1 MKQKLMKKILILT
14 MTLISIVGIGYTIKT
29 LATVQIGVFNAGYN
43 EAVVGEPI
51 KMTITQEYSHLREP
65 DKNIVPN
72 PIRSFPVNKNV
83 FNTSQDYF
91 CIQHGVPYAIAA
103 NGQQSKGTAGQ
114 YLSDSGIQ
122 YISGEGLRNGKL
134 DNYNNPDGIGYGNY
148 HTGAFDISSDIKINE
163 DPSLSYD
170 SRTANTTA
178 LTNKG
183 FQGYREDEPAETPV
197 DTVYSNYVYKTKK
210 FEFGCIEKSGDHCER
225 KVEVPET
232 FNSTQ
237 GDEGFDEGLA
247 FLLARYKITP
257 RGSYSNDPLQHAV
270 WATLGQYSGG
280 EAYIKDYV
288 LKEARESFDKYHK
301 EATEKM
307 VDVIPSDDV
316 GTVLSN
322 GNYVVGPFKMNDY
335 IRAEDYNYTVG
346 GSIHSSYLPGDEGE
360 DDETIDIDMPK
371 TQENLQKIFYR
382 TDSNNPTSITE
393 KKELY
398 GGILRA
404 WVVFNDGSIYEFAKW
419 EDKNVPAP
427 GKEFKIEIPT
437 SAVNDGAD
445 EIIDIVFEYQ
455 IIHAYG
461 EGETYI
467 GRQIRVSWN
476 KKQDTSGGCTEYKTN
491 YPGETGL
498 CSYHG
503 VNAGPFTST
512 TGGWQDTTHNHIHD
526 CDDFYHG
533 HGCAGGHYS
542 SSCHACNCT
551 GHGTGPDKTY
561 CSCSGHKKAGCHCSC
576 PGHTCSHTKNMLFLC
591 DHKHVKCQ
599 MFDWQAN
606 NISYDACQ
614 DGATLQG
621 KLSNEIVEYSIKVNV
636 PLKTDMSIYKYISKV
651 EHNDI
656 AEHKTCN
663 HTYNGG
669 TERRDWEI
677 AVKEADPVK
686 VERGDIVTYTIELV
700 NNSKFPTE
708 VLVQDTLPD
717 DILDEDRSDI
727 RIRWHYETVAN
738 DWITIQ
744 PYSTETFE
752 VTVVVDS
759 MSGKYVNSVEFV
771 STNDKE
777 PHMRYEHW
785 GDGATHG
792 PHEHGWIVN
801 INNKIQDEDWYE
813 VKEYKVNI
821 DKYISDVEHTEVK
834 SSYDSTMPESDAR
847 SKFNMSESDKQ
858 KAPVYVEYGDI
869 VTYTIKIYNT
879 TNKYDS
885 SFDRTKAPHWEPEVV
900 YVDIEDTLPVNCILQ
915 SIDVDDTYT
924 QREATNE
931 HVYLDDVR
939 VEEDAVTT
947 ITIKV
952 MVNDVKRTTV
962 RENNVIIL
970 NDKIENINREIIL
983 NHTDKDDTSDWY
995 KLNDYDI
1002 DIDKYIS
1009 AYNGSMMKENNR
1021 IGFTENE
1028 TSTIDDKGFTNTG
1041 ATNQADRE
1049 DLDRVDLTDAY
1060 KKDYPVEVEKTE
1072 EVIYSIKLENHKT
1085 KLGSQDAVATGSQ
1098 PGTQVRPTKIT
1109 DTLQTGLEFQE
1120 VKGVKY
1126 EADGTKVADVQVTA
1140 TPIGNNTYEFTIG
1153 NGNETILDPG
1163 QFMVYYVR
1171 VKITESNM
1179 YLLTLENS
1187 AVITT
1192 LTNINH
1198 NPDIEERI
1206 VKDPDN
1212 PNIDENISPQKESKE
1227 YVKLKELIMAGKVFL
1242 DADKNGYMETENDKN
1257 RFNNITVKLYRRDG
1271 DGTAKQ
1277 VGEKKTGTNKLG
1289 ENGFYTFERVDKAD
1303 DKQHATKVNDYYE
1316 KDGVYTANSKLYEYY
1331 IEFEYDGVAYKATEV
1346 YGGRTEDVNPNFG
1359 DNNITEK
1366 WLPTDPDA
1374 EKYITDSNAYEFTD
1388 IRDAFNRNYETI
1400 GYNKAYKSGEDTNN
1414 KTETAALTYTKKGHT
1429 SLLDVVEAPNAQN
1442 HPERVMT
1449 SRTFIKKEVVPVDGE
1464 PSSFKDKGIEQDL
1477 GYPGS
1482 LGYGKN
1488 LGNTKTLW
1496 LYKQGADYKLPE
1508 TEYLKYMNL
1517 GLVEREDVNISL
1529 VKDVYSVTTTV
1540 NGEQITYD
1548 YNKNGVKNNEI
1559 LIKGNA
1565 PVTSEE
1571 AQGATG
1577 TEFNE
1582 SNGKYIDNQK
1592 YGLELYESDYYYRVE
1607 QYEHQAVRDYKTIYS
1622 ELNIEVTF
1630 RITIT
1635 NEEIIQDELNMRDVD
1650 REVIVTIDEIADYY
1664 DENFVEYTDNIE
1676 SAYKAKLGTPNEDSD
1691 YKYMTQEEADTLD
1704 DSVAVK
1710 IKVKVPDEENIA
1722 RDPGSTKLI
1731 DRKLEVVKAWYYKDG
1746 TTNPTGLIV
1755 TNKSNYNPE
1764 RVSKNGEADGYR
1776 KLYIRGFNKVQL
1788 HEGESIDLY
1797 VKYIVDKEA
1806 AGNIL
1811 SMTSGDSRNLK
1822 IAERLTKGEFGRGQE
1837 GIAEISAYSTWYQEY
1852 DTTKSPATNKGN
1864 ELKPAGLV
1872 DRNSNPDNL
1881 GDDNSGAEVSVDEI
1895 GFYEDDTYKTGIE
1908 MTVPK
1913 PENPPNKPNP
1923 DPDPDPDPQRFIR
1936 KVSGRVWDD
1945 SRSNPGDNGNTATDT
1960 QYSGNGYLRSEDT
1973 KNPFAKMNDNVT
1985 QHYNVAENE
1994 EKDIMVRNARVDLI
2008 EIVQIGDRYYEEM
2021 IRTTDNTVHQYTTR
2035 TDENGNYILY
2045 GFKPG
2050 YYIVRFGYGDYV
2062 EGNQAIIDDM
2072 AIFNGQDYKSTKY
2085 TSAPDDE
2092 YDNDNIIKHLEEV
2105 DNNDARDDEIDR
2117 LNTISYSEIMIN
2129 QKAEILKGNYVRD
2142 DNTNALVQTLLRNTA
2157 MNAET
2162 VKFMVKP
2169 EKMTGAQMDSYKFTA
2184 KAVADIPGAGGQFIY
2199 YDLENMMNE
2208 HIHQRDFSIENVN
2221 FGIEYRPESQVNLVK
2236 EIDNVSLITSDG
2248 NEILKLYVNTN
2259 IERDPNN
2266 PTIVTNR
2273 VHTIDTERSIGMD
2286 KTQFLTN
2293 EYTFTEMRNNIL
2305 DELLEGQGFV
2315 YVNVDDDI
2323 LQGSTVTIQ
2332 YRFTAENVSEID
2344 RIGKNLNDL
2353 RFKDNSAARTAY
2365 GNTASVGSLTNL
2377 IANEANTDV
2386 EYVGQLDEVWNKR
2399 FGFIAKGL
2407 ISDKLYKYN
2416 RATGEIIGTNTVKP
2430 ENTNFYDTEYTGS
2443 GTAGNILI
2451 NQTYKIDENMDIYR
2465 VGLKKKY
2472 SNGEGYYG
2480 KYLGDYYYTAEAT
2493 DNDVIAQ
2500 IKFDKILD
2508 YVDNDLVFSAIQNAE
2523 TNGYWGTTT
2532 ATELKDG
2539 GYLSSLQR
2547 DNVFQEIENTYGETH
2562 WGILD
2567 RKGISFDSVKKANP
2581 NDQNSNKL
2589 EVLKTNLAVSIS
2601 DRTTD
2606 DTNEGVKNLS
2616 MSRFLTPAVY
2626 DTATNVANGGYPTE
2640 VKGII
2645 ETPAAYYGQVMI
2657 TVSKLISEETLS
2669 EDMAYENLAEIIQFT
2684 VTSGRRTNFIT
2695 TIGNAKIENGEWS
2708 TSTEETDTSAAER
2721 ITFTPPTG
2729 LTRTDRA
2736 IRKVVEKS
2744 SQTLMIVA
2752 VGAFVVAVAIFT
2764 TRFITI
2770 KIKKRRIK

>member
-1 MKQKLMKKILILT
+1 MEKVKISLKIIFVISILIT
-14 MTLISIVGIGYTIKT
+14 MLAMAYIS
-29 LATVQIGVFNAGYN
+29 L
-43 EAVVGEPI
+43 
-51 KMTITQEYSHLREP
+51 
-65 DKNIVPN
+65 PN
-72 PIRSFPVNKNV
+72 LS
-83 FNTSQDYF
+83 
-91 CIQHGVPYAIAA
+91 YAIDNARTEF
-103 NGQQSKGTAGQ
+103 N
-114 YLSDSGIQ
+114 L
-122 YISGEGLRNGKL
+122 GESVNLENV
-134 DNYNNPDGIGYGNY
+134 Y
-148 HTGAFDISSDIKINE
+148 KINV
-163 DPSLSYD
+163 PSNS
-170 SRTANTTA
+170 
-178 LTNKG
+178 
-183 FQGYREDEPAETPV
+183 AETV
-197 DTVYSNYVYKTKK
+197 TKIR
-210 FEFGCIEKSGDHCER
+210 EH
-225 KVEVPET
+225 
-232 FNSTQ
+232 
-237 GDEGFDEGLA
+237 
-247 FLLARYKITP
+247 
-257 RGSYSNDPLQHAV
+257 RGHAV
-270 WATLGQYSGG
+270 WANSTTVESYTYDQAIGNTG
-280 EAYIKDYV
+280 IKDINSFLAQYLNNV
-288 LKEARESFDKYHK
+288 NSNYGWYDALKWNTSVYCRQKGQK
-301 EATEKM
+301 
-307 VDVIPSDDV
+307 IPSTGNRFLNLFHD
-316 GTVLSN
+316 LSN
-322 GNYVVGPFKMNDY
+322 GNIAGGKFDANNSHLGNQVIDHVEKRPDIGCTHDITISSMLQDDDHEEVKTNTVNERELDFEAEYKQKTYVRLNYKATPLDFDTQEGYYFSYSKRLFYQNDPAQVANWIHWNYEGTNNQYPSSFSKEGIDLYKASMAVDELKDPTKPQMSVTSDSTPSKNTGTVIDGSNYKIGPIYMNDY
-335 IRAEDYNYTVG
+335 TYGWCNEAKDFSGELICGLVEAKLRLDSGKEITLNASNFSYSEQDTNKTTFVNTYYESPSLHDYQYPTPNSKFYINIPISECVGATKVEKVTMKYKWTTADGKGGLLDGTYDLLEWTGVKTQNFDDCHYDCTNHDTDGGECNNDGLPYVGMAPDGQTAGCYAKDVNLWFHNFICSNTGYCEHGWNTTHYNCSTCDGGDRHYYCGHSCDNENCTHSCNNDCKSYKCDPCSKNYCKHG
-346 GSIHSSYLPGDEGE
+346 HINSIHVPNECKDWGAGHIDRCHGNPGTGLNAREGSFCPLHGNG
-360 DDETIDIDMPK
+360 MH
-371 TQENLQKIFYR
+371 R
-382 TDSNNPTSITE
+382 TCCQMVWTVT
-393 KKELY
+393 K
-398 GGILRA
+398 
-404 WVVFNDGSIYEFAKW
+404 
-419 EDKNVPAP
+419 EDKNVESQRLMYVTET
-427 GKEFKIEIPT
+427 KVDEHEIECYIENIPLVT
-437 SAVNDGAD
+437 KV
-445 EIIDIVFEYQ
+445 EI
-455 IIHAYG
+455 
-461 EGETYI
+461 
-467 GRQIRVSWN
+467 N
-476 KKQDTSGGCTEYKTN
+476 
-491 YPGETGL
+491 
-498 CSYHG
+498 
-503 VNAGPFTST
+503 
-512 TGGWQDTTHNHIHD
+512 
-526 CDDFYHG
+526 
-533 HGCAGGHYS
+533 
-542 SSCHACNCT
+542 
-551 GHGTGPDKTY
+551 
-561 CSCSGHKKAGCHCSC
+561 
-576 PGHTCSHTKNMLFLC
+576 
-591 DHKHVKCQ
+591 
-599 MFDWQAN
+599 
-606 NISYDACQ
+606 
-614 DGATLQG
+614 
-621 KLSNEIVEYSIKVNV
+621 
-636 PLKTDMSIYKYISKV
+636 KYI
-651 EHNDI
+651 
-656 AEHKTCN
+656 
-663 HTYNGG
+663 Y
-669 TERRDWEI
+669 
-677 AVKEADPVK
+677 
-686 VERGDIVTYTIELV
+686 
-700 NNSKFPTE
+700 
-708 VLVQDTLPD
+708 
-717 DILDEDRSDI
+717 
-727 RIRWHYETVAN
+727 
-738 DWITIQ
+738 
-744 PYSTETFE
+744 
-752 VTVVVDS
+752 
-759 MSGKYVNSVEFV
+759 
-771 STNDKE
+771 
-777 PHMRYEHW
+777 
-785 GDGATHG
+785 
-792 PHEHGWIVN
+792 
-801 INNKIQDEDWYE
+801 
-813 VKEYKVNI
+813 
-821 DKYISDVEHTEVK
+821 DVEHIPEK
-834 SSYDSTMPESDAR
+834 KDLSKDYDSTMSASDVR
-847 SKFNMSESDKQ
+847 KTKTENQ
-858 KAPVYVEYGDI
+858 KEQQKVYVEYGDL
-869 VTYTIKIYNT
+869 VTYKIVLKNESAFGVKVRTADVIPDKSELIEINIGGKKIYDLDELRKQIIQVQAGQEASYTVTVQVEALEGEFFNT
-879 TNKYDS
+879 GKIITRNGPVKDENSDDVDYV
-885 SFDRTKAPHWEPEVV
+885 RTIDDDGPVV
-900 YVDIEDTLPVNCILQ
+900 NHIQVNCNG
-915 SIDVDDTYT
+915 TT
-924 QREATNE
+924 QEPKLE
-931 HVYLDDVR
+931 S
-939 VEEDAVTT
+939 
-947 ITIKV
+947 K
-952 MVNDVKRTTV
+952 
-962 RENNVIIL
+962 
-970 NDKIENINREIIL
+970 
-983 NHTDKDDTSDWY
+983 DWY
-995 KLNDYDI
+995 ILNDYDLSI
-1002 DIDKYIS
+1002 YKYVS
-1009 AYNGSMMKENNR
+1009 SYDAKMLNKNNS
-1021 IGFTENE
+1021 E
-1028 TSTIDDKGFTNTG
+1028 GFTN
-1041 ATNQADRE
+1041 NEDPVIDDRFFRGPNGNREGFE
-1049 DLDRVDLTDAY
+1049 DDQRLQEELNNGEDWKRIN
-1060 KKDYPVEVEKTE
+1060 PFEVEKTE
-1072 EVIYSIKLENHKT
+1072 KIIYSIRLTNEDEKIGQNE
-1085 KLGSQDAVATGSQ
+1085 VAEGGKQ
-1098 PGTQVRPTKIT
+1098 GTQVRPTRVRET
-1109 DTLQTGLEFQE
+1109 FDNGL
-1120 VKGVKY
+1120 KY
-1126 EADGTKVADVQVTA
+1126 E
-1140 TPIGNNTYEFTIG
+1140 IGNVRATIFKEDGSVKMDNIAVNETDLG
-1153 NGNETILDPG
+1153 NNSFEYYIGTETILDPG
-1163 QFMVYYVR
+1163 DMLIYFVTVEIE
-1171 VKITESNM
+1171 KSNM
-1179 YLLTLENS
+1179 YLPNLKNEAFFT
-1187 AVITT
+1187 V
-1192 LTNINH
+1192 LTNVN
-1198 NPDIEERI
+1198 DLDEDRI
-1206 VKDPDN
+1206 VYNRPDLN
-1212 PNIDENISPQKESKE
+1212 KPQVDRNINNQEETKE
-1227 YVKLKELIMAGKVFL
+1227 YVKQKELIIAGKVFI
-1242 DADKNGYMETENDKN
+1242 DKDRDGIMEDETAENRLKKVPV
-1257 RFNNITVKLYRRDG
+1257 TLYRVEGNDG
-1271 DGTAKQ
+1271 KEVGQ
-1277 VGEKKTGTNKLG
+1277 VETDNH
-1289 ENGFYTFERVDKAD
+1289 GFYTFERVDKAD
-1303 DKQHATKVNDYYE
+1303 DKQNTKSGNNNYYKPGGYYE
-1316 KDGVYTANSKLYEYY
+1316 DGNENYFEYY
-1331 IEFEYDGVAYKATEV
+1331 IEFEYDGVVYKVTEV
-1346 YGGRTEDVNPNFG
+1346 YGGRDETVNPNYG
-1359 DNNITEK
+1359 ENNIDEK
-1366 WLPTDPDA
+1366 WLPNKDGSGQNS
-1374 EKYITDSNAYEFTD
+1374 YIKDSNAYEFTD
-1388 IRDAFNRNYETI
+1388 VREDFNKQFETI
-1400 GYNKAYKSGEDTNN
+1400 GYNKAYAEGKDKSSGDKANLSYDKDNHES
-1414 KTETAALTYTKKGHT
+1414 KL
-1429 SLLDVVEAPNAQN
+1429 VVIKDPVKATDPK
-1442 HPERVMT
+1442 RVMT
-1449 SRTFIKKEVVPVDGE
+1449 ARSFIEKKVIPTPTGGYTYAEVKK
-1464 PSSFKDKGIEQDL
+1464 SLDK
-1477 GYPGS
+1477 
-1482 LGYGKN
+1482 
-1488 LGNTKTLW
+1488 TKTLW
-1496 LYKQGADYKLPE
+1496 LYNIEGDEKLPE
-1508 TEYLKYMNL
+1508 TEYLKYINL
-1517 GLVEREDVNISL
+1517 GLVEREDVNVSL

-1559 LIKGNA
+1559 KIKGGT
-1565 PVTSEE
+1565 PVIAEE
-1571 AQGATG
+1571 ADGAT
-1577 TEFNE
+1577 EDFNE
-1582 SNGKYIDNQK
+1582 TNGKYIDNQK
-1592 YGLELYESDYYYRVE
+1592 YSLELYESDYYYRVE

-1622 ELNIEVTF
+1622 ELNIEV

-1635 NEEIIQDELNMRDVD
+1635 NEKIENDEDKMNDKD
-1650 REVIVTIDEIADYY
+1650 REIIVTIDEIADYY

-1676 SAYKAKLGTPNEDSD
+1676 SAYKAKLGTPNEDAD

-1731 DRKLEVVKAWYYKDG
+1731 DRKLEVVKAWYYKEG

-1764 RVSKNGEADGYR
+1764 RESKNGEADGYR

-1806 AGNIL
+1806 TGNIL

-1837 GIAEISAYSTWYQEY
+1837 GIAEISAYSTWYQDYER
-1852 DTTKSPATNKGN
+1852 TGGTASPKGN
-1864 ELKPAGLV
+1864 EVIPAGLV

-1881 GDDNSGAEVSVDEI
+1881 GDDNSGANVSIDNV

-1913 PENPPNKPNP
+1913 PENPPNTPDPDPDPDPNP
-1923 DPDPDPDPQRFIR
+1923 DPDPDPNPNPDPDPQRFIR

-1960 QYSGNGYLRSEDT
+1960 QYSGNGYLRTEDT

-1985 QHYNVAENE
+1985 KHYNIAANE

-2035 TDENGNYILY
+2035 TDENGNYVLY

-2092 YDNDNIIKHLEEV
+2092 YDNDNIIRHLEEV

-2266 PTIVTNR
+2266 PTIVKNR

-2377 IANEANTDV
+2377 IANEANTKV
-2386 EYVGQLDEVWNKR
+2386 EYVEQLDEVWNKR

-2416 RATGEIIGTNTVKP
+2416 KSTGEIIGTNTVKP

-2451 NQTYKIDENMDIYR
+2451 HQTYKIDENMDIYR

-2547 DNVFQEIENTYGETH
+2547 DNVFQEIKNTYGETH

-2589 EVLKTNLAVSIS
+2589 EILKTNLAVSIS

-2606 DTNEGVKNLS
+2606 DSNEGVKNLS

-2626 DTATNVANGGYPTE
+2626 DTATNIANGGYPTE